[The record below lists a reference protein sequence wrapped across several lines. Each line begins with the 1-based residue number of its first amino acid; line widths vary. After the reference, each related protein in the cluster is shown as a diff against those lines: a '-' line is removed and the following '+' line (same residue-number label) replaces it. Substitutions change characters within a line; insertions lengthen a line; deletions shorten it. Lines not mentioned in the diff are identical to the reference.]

1 MSRNDEN
8 TEFVCVHCGQ
18 RVLRMT
24 NGGYRNHCPFC
35 LYSRHVDVEPGDRQC
50 RCHGLMKPIGLK
62 HHSKKGFQIVHECTK
77 CGKKQVNKVAEF
89 TIQPDDIDEL
99 IKLFYY

>member
-1 MSRNDEN
+1 MSRNTEN
-8 TEFVCVHCGQ
+8 TEFTCEHCGQ

-35 LYSRHVDVEPGDRQC
+35 LYSRHMDVEPGDRQC

-62 HHSKKGFQIVHECTK
+62 CHSKKGFQIIHECTK
-77 CGKKQVNKVAEF
+77 CGKRQVNMVAES
-89 TIQPDDIDEL
+89 TIQPDDISEL
-99 IKLFYY
+99 IKLLQY